1 MSAILKMVLQNRTL
15 AMQKHTYCHNGWV
28 KTSLGPVLLVRA
40 HGLLEAAVDEDDLT
54 QGRRRKLRLEL
65 TSKCVTVGESGLWLE
80 LVRGLLMCAVDMRG
94 AGTDTL
100 PPSTAPKAD
109 TQSVR

>member
-1 MSAILKMVLQNRTL
+1 M
-15 AMQKHTYCHNGWV
+15 
-28 KTSLGPVLLVRA
+28 KTWLGSVLLVPA

-54 QGRRRKLRLEL
+54 QGRRRKPRLEL
-65 TSKCVTVGESGLWLE
+65 ASKCVTLVESGLWLE
-80 LVRGLLMCAVDMRG
+80 LSRKVVRGLLMYSVDMRG
-94 AGTDTL
+94 AGTDAL